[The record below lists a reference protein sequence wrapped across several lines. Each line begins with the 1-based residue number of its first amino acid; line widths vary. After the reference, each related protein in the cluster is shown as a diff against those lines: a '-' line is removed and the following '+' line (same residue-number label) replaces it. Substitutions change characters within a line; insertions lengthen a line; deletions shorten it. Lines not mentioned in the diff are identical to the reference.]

1 MVHPKQQMRY
11 GKRSVQRRGGYDK
24 NCAWCSSVLVVWDD
38 SCSLKCKIACV
49 GVGVGV
55 LINIFKVERQVIKHY
70 CTQIN
75 KSLIHLYN
83 NN

>member
-1 MVHPKQQMRY
+1 MMVHPKKQMRY

-38 SCSLKCKIACV
+38 SCSLKCKITGV

-55 LINIFKVERQVIKHY
+55 LINIFQVERQVI
-70 CTQIN
+70 
-75 KSLIHLYN
+75 
-83 NN
+83 